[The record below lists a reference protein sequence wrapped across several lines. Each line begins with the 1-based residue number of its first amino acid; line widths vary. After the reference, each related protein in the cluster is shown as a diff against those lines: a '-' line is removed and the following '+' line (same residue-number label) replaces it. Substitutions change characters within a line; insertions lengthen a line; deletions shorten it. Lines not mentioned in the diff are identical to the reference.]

1 MQQQI
6 SHYIVVKKLGAG
18 GMGEVYLAED
28 TRLNRTVAVKI
39 LSKDFAANEE
49 RVLRFIREAKAAS
62 QLNHANVCTIHEL
75 GETEDG
81 ANYIVMEYVEGV
93 PLDVKI
99 NGQPLNYS
107 EVLDI
112 AIQTADALDE
122 AHSKGIVHRD
132 IKPANLMITPRGQV
146 KVLDFGLAKVAFD
159 KFQSANSDIATLKQ
173 TTPGMMMGT
182 VLYMSPEQALGKE
195 VDTRTDIFSLGVV
208 IYEMLTG
215 QLPFAGETISE
226 TIVNIASSQP
236 KAISAFNSQVP
247 SDLEHIIRKCLEKD
261 KDRRYQSAKDLLI
274 DLKNLKRDSDAGVVI
289 NRFAII
295 EKPDHK
301 QLIYKIAVAVVVM
314 IILAALTYWLSRPQP
329 VPTQSRL
336 NSLLVL
342 PLANA
347 KADPGQEYLS
357 DGLTENII
365 NKLSQI
371 PKLKVIARTTA
382 FRYKGKEADAQ
393 SVGKELKVDVVM
405 TGKVTQNADS
415 LVVQTELVNVEDGTQ
430 IWGQR
435 YNRRAKD
442 LISVQEEIARDIS
455 EKMNLKL
462 TGEEQQQLAKR
473 STQNSESY
481 ELLLK
486 GRHLFMTWTVEG
498 QKRAI
503 EYFNQAVEKDPT
515 YAPACAWLSG
525 TYDQLGQRGAMPKAE
540 AEQKAQAFARKALE
554 LDDSLAEG
562 HAALGITRW
571 RDWDWQG
578 AEAELSRALELN
590 PNWSDGLDIFA
601 TFLNTVGQFDKAL
614 LLTKRAYELDPLALN
629 INQTLGQCL
638 FLLERYDE
646 AVEQYRKTL
655 ELYPN
660 DVETRTRMAW
670 THIQTARFND
680 ALTEINKVS
689 ALTEDS
695 RESLFV
701 SGYIYAITKKPD
713 EAKKVIEQLKDFYFQ
728 HQGSAYPIATLYVAL
743 NENDQAID
751 WLEKAFVGRE
761 DRLTKL
767 KTDVRF
773 KKLQGDARYITLL
786 NRIGLSS

>member
-6 SHYIVVKKLGAG
+6 AHYTVVKKLGAG

-28 TRLNRTVAVKI
+28 TKLNRTVALKI
-39 LSKDFAANEE
+39 LPEDFSANDE

-62 QLNHANVCTIHEL
+62 QLNHPNVCTIHEL
-75 GETEDG
+75 GKTEDG
-81 ANYIVMEYVEGV
+81 ANFIAMEYVEGV
-93 PLDVKI
+93 SLDVKI
-99 NGQPLNYS
+99 NGQPLNYP

-146 KVLDFGLAKVAFD
+146 KVLDFGLAKVGLD
-159 KFQSANSDIATLKQ
+159 KFQNANSDIATLKQ

-182 VLYMSPEQALGKE
+182 VLYMSPEQALGKA
-195 VDTRTDIFSLGVV
+195 VDARTDLFSLGVV

-236 KAISAFNSQVP
+236 KAISEINNRVP
-247 SDLEHIIRKCLEKD
+247 SDFEHIIRKCLEKE
-261 KDRRYQSAKDLLI
+261 KDRRYQSAGDLLI
-274 DLKNLKRDSDAGVVI
+274 DLKNLKRDSDAGKVM
-289 NRFAII
+289 NRFAVV
-295 EKPDHK
+295 EKTAHK
-301 QLIYKIAVAVVVM
+301 KPIYKIVVAALAVCV
-314 IILAALTYWLSRPQP
+314 LAALILWLNRKT
-329 VPTQSRL
+329 PTTTQNQMR
-336 NSLLVL
+336 SLLVL

-347 KADPGQEYLS
+347 KADPNNEYLS

-371 PKLKVIARTTA
+371 PKLKVIARSTA

-393 SVGKELKVDVVM
+393 TVGKELKVAVVM
-405 TGKVTQNADS
+405 TGKVTHTADS
-415 LVVQTELVNVEDGTQ
+415 LIVQTELVNVEDGTQ

-435 YNRRAKD
+435 YTRRAHD

-462 TGEEQQQLAKR
+462 SGDEQKQLAKR

-486 GRHLFMTWTVEG
+486 GRHVFMTWTVEG
-498 QKRAI
+498 QKQAI
-503 EYFNQAVEKDPT
+503 EYFNQAIEKDPGF
-515 YAPACAWLSG
+515 APAYAWLAG
-525 TYDQLGQRGAMPKAE
+525 TYDQLGRRGAMPKNE
-540 AEQKAQAFARKALE
+540 AEQKAKDYAKKALE
-554 LDDSLAEG
+554 LDSSLAEA

-578 AEAELSRALELN
+578 ADAEFSRAIELN
-590 PNWSDGLDIFA
+590 PNWSDGLDIYA
-601 TFLNTVGQFDKAL
+601 TFLNITGQCDKAL
-614 LLTKRAYELDPLALN
+614 SLTKRAQELDPLALN
-629 INQTLGQCL
+629 INQTLGQTL
-638 FLLERYDE
+638 TLLERYDE
-646 AVEQYRKTL
+646 AIEQYRKTL
-655 ELYPN
+655 ELYPS
-660 DVETRTRMAW
+660 DLDTRINLAW
-670 THIQTARFND
+670 TLIQKASFNE
-680 ALTEINKVS
+680 ALTEVTKVS
-689 ALTEDS
+689 ALTGDS
-695 RESLFV
+695 RESLLV
-701 SGYIYAITKKPD
+701 SGYIYAVTKKTD
-713 EAKKVIEQLKDFYFQ
+713 EAKNVIQQLMDFYRQ
-728 HQGSAYPIATLYVAL
+728 QQSGAYHIAALYAAL
-743 NENDQAID
+743 NENEQAFD
-751 WLEKAFVGRE
+751 WLEKALSDRE
-761 DRLTKL
+761 ERLTRL

-773 KKLQGDARYITLL
+773 KKLQSDARFISLL